1 MNDNYLL
8 YIKLFTF
15 PKGMP
20 TALLYIFYLEKN
32 RSEISSDRFLH

>member
-20 TALLYIFYLEKN
+20 TALLYSFILKKTGPKYFQTGFY
-32 RSEISSDRFLH
+32 I